1 MRLMIKN
8 DKRKLNGKI
17 NTLMQKTISISKRI
31 IIKRNKEKS
40 NQRKEKKI
48 NSNLVGHSNL
58 FRCLLHV
65 VGTLDMA
72 LIFDH

>member
-1 MRLMIKN
+1 MVKHTYA
-8 DKRKLNGKI
+8 KI
-17 NTLMQKTISISKRI
+17 ISISKNNKKRESKK
-31 IIKRNKEKS
+31 IKSPKRKKEKL
-40 NQRKEKKI
+40 

-58 FRCLLHV
+58 FRYPLYV

>member
-1 MRLMIKN
+1 MVLMINN
-8 DKRKLNGKI
+8 DKRKLNGKK
-17 NTLMQKTISISKRI
+17 NTYAKIISISKRI
-31 IIKRNKEKS
+31 IKNKERKIKS
-40 NQRKEKKI
+40 LKRKKI

>member
-8 DKRKLNGKI
+8 DKRKLNSLNKHTYAKI
-17 NTLMQKTISISKRI
+17 ISISKRI
-31 IIKRNKEKS
+31 IKRKKEKS
-40 NQRKEKKI
+40 NQQKEKI

-65 VGTLDMA
+65 VGILDMA